1 MNSVHVQLGYFSLN
15 CWILKRTRKGTHINY
30 SNKKWMPATY
40 MSKEMDGQSG
50 WDSDNGA
57 KIEGNQPRAVPSA
70 ILPTGRAGP
79 FWHVPHLPIQLVSL
93 GPYPLNTANVVRKW
107 RSAGPHDRRF
117 HAGT

>member
-57 KIEGNQPRAVPSA
+57 KIEGEPTAGCPICHSA
-70 ILPTGRAGP
+70 DRAGWSFLACASSSNP
-79 FWHVPHLPIQLVSL
+79 ASLFGSVPVEHSKCRAEVEVSRA
-93 GPYPLNTANVVRKW
+93 PR
-107 RSAGPHDRRF
+107 
-117 HAGT
+117 